1 MKMVVKK
8 MMNMKVVLTWMIL
21 SGQIRLVMMMT
32 YLMLM
37 LMWVLVM
44 VMVGLDPPM

>member
-1 MKMVVKK
+1 MEEVMKMVVKK
-8 MMNMKVVLTWMIL
+8 MMNMKMIL